1 MDPSSALNNKQEI
14 NKMVG
19 FIGGGRMAQ
28 AMTKGFIS
36 SGLVKAQNILVSDNS
51 EEMLQIVE
59 GIGANTT
66 KDNKLVVEKSD
77 VIIIAVKPNIVS
89 CVLKE
94 VSPVVFTEKHLFVSI
109 AAGITIKAIEQ
120 NLPSGT
126 HVVRVMPNTPALV
139 QAGASV
145 MAAGSSAVPE
155 DLDVVRAML
164 RTIGICEESP
174 EYLLD
179 AVTGVSG
186 SGPAYAFA
194 AIEALSDGG
203 VKMGL
208 SRELST
214 KLAAQ
219 TLLGAAKM
227 VLEIGKHPG
236 QLKDEGAAKMVLEIG
251 KHPGQL
257 KDEVCSPAGTT
268 IAAMH
273 VIEKKGFRG
282 ILMDAVEAAT
292 LRAKELGASSH

>member
-1 MDPSSALNNKQEI
+1 MDASTNTKSQKEVT
-14 NKMVG
+14 KMVG

-28 AMTKGFIS
+28 AMAKGFIS
-36 SGLVKAQNILVSDNS
+36 SGLVRAKNILVSDNS
-51 EEMLQIVE
+51 QQMLSMVGE
-59 GIGANTT
+59 IGVNTT
-66 KDNKLVVEKSD
+66 MSNKEVVENSELI
-77 VIIIAVKPNIVS
+77 VIAVKPNIVAPI
-89 CVLKE
+89 LKE
-94 VSPVVFTEKHLFVSI
+94 VAGVVSPDKHLFVSI
-109 AAGITIKAIEQ
+109 AAGVTIRSIEQ
-120 NLPSGT
+120 NLPAGT
-126 HVVRVMPNTPALV
+126 RVVRVMPNTPALV
-139 QAGASV
+139 QAGAAV
-145 MAAGSSAVPE
+145 MASGSSALP
-155 DLDVVRAML
+155 DDVILVQELL

-194 AIEALSDGG
+194 AIESLSDGG

-208 SRELST
+208 PRELAT

-227 VLEIGKHPG
+227 VLET
-236 QLKDEGAAKMVLEIG
+236 G

-273 VIEKKGFRG
+273 VLEKKGFRG

-292 LRAKELGASSH
+292 LRAKELGASN

>member
-1 MDPSSALNNKQEI
+1 MDVATNTKGAEEQI

-28 AMTKGFIS
+28 AMAKGFIS
-36 SGLVKAQNILVSDNS
+36 SGLVRAKNILVSDNS
-51 EEMLQIVE
+51 EEMLHILE
-59 GIGANTT
+59 DIGVNTT
-66 KDNKLVVEKSD
+66 TSNKEVVQKSD
-77 VIIIAVKPNIVS
+77 LIVIAVKPNVVGK
-89 CVLKE
+89 VLKE
-94 VSPVVFTEKHLFVSI
+94 VASLVVPEKQLFVSI
-109 AAGITIKAIEQ
+109 AAGVTIKSIEQ
-120 NLPSGT
+120 NLPAGT

-139 QAGASV
+139 QAGAAV
-145 MAAGSSAVPE
+145 MASGSNAVLE
-155 DLDVVRAML
+155 DTALVQALL
-164 RTIGICEESP
+164 RTVGICEESS
-174 EYLLD
+174 ESLLD

-194 AIEALSDGG
+194 AIESLSDGG

-208 SRELST
+208 PRDLAT

-227 VLEIGKHPG
+227 VLET
-236 QLKDEGAAKMVLEIG
+236 G

-257 KDEVCSPAGTT
+257 KDEVCSPSGTT

-273 VIEKKGFRG
+273 VLEKKGFRG

-292 LRAKELGASSH
+292 LRAKELGASN

>member
-1 MDPSSALNNKQEI
+1 MASRCSELITCFIPVFFQFDLTCIHKFSPSAFSNLDFHPQ
-14 NKMVG
+14 
-19 FIGGGRMAQ
+19 
-28 AMTKGFIS
+28 
-36 SGLVKAQNILVSDNS
+36 
-51 EEMLQIVE
+51 

-66 KDNKLVVEKSD
+66 KDNKLVVEKSE

-227 VLEIGKHPG
+227 VLET
-236 QLKDEGAAKMVLEIG
+236 G